1 LVDFEPTGAA
11 VANDVD
17 LVLTFSTDVEV
28 GVGEIT
34 LLDGNAV
41 VETIDLPDPRVQVG
55 DNVATIDLENV
66 LAGGRS
72 FEVRASSGT
81 FVEAGGD
88 GQMQPIEAGDWTFT
102 TAAIAAPAGVSA
114 GLVLWLDADYAESIR
129 GTGGVASWADRS
141 GQYRNVV
148 QSDSDSRPTLTANAI
163 NGRSALTFDGNDDVL
178 RATTLLETSNLD
190 GFIVWRSSAVPS
202 TLSHSSL
209 LVNGA
214 NFEVN
219 HGHPLGDDV
228 SHSFASCVGDDCPS
242 SQWYL
247 AQFLPTPVADRTYV
261 WNFGYSAG
269 ETMLFARS
277 NAGATDEQT
286 GPTAVP
292 VAATVP
298 LTVGGEP
305 VNCEDDCYYAGQI
318 AEVILYSTPLS
329 DTQRLDVTAYL
340 YDKWLAP
347 DGSCGSGEKR
357 GPSGKC

>member
-1 LVDFEPTGAA
+1 
-11 VANDVD
+11 
-17 LVLTFSTDVEV
+17 
-28 GVGEIT
+28 
-34 LLDGNAV
+34 
-41 VETIDLPDPRVQVG
+41 
-55 DNVATIDLENV
+55 
-66 LAGGRS
+66 
-72 FEVRASSGT
+72 
-81 FVEAGGD
+81 
-88 GQMQPIEAGDWTFT
+88 
-102 TAAIAAPAGVSA
+102 
-114 GLVLWLDADYAESIR
+114 
-129 GTGGVASWADRS
+129 VASWADRS